1 MSKHFLI
8 YANRYKD
15 PKLEATERIKRFLE
29 GRGQKVSLRIKDRD
43 WKEETE
49 KEDVTVPADADI
61 MLVLGGDG
69 TVLQAA
75 RETIHAHIPL
85 IGVNLGTLGY
95 ITQIEMSGLDGALE
109 RLLSG
114 DYRMES
120 RMLLQGK
127 TISSDGA
134 SREEMALNDIVISR
148 KGSLRVIGLRI
159 YVNGIFLHEYL
170 ADGII
175 ITTPTG
181 STGYNLSAG
190 GPLVEPGAKLI
201 MLTPIC
207 PHTLNQRSIILSPE
221 DEIEIEI
228 PLGKEDKEQSL
239 EAYFDG
245 AHSLTMK
252 TGDRILVKKS
262 EECAEFIQL
271 SKISFLETLHQKM
284 S

>member
-1 MSKHFLI
+1 MGKHYLI
-8 YANRYKD
+8 YTNKHKD
-15 PKLEATERIKRFLE
+15 QQLTVTNQIKKFLE
-29 GRGQKVSLRIKDRD
+29 DHGGRVSLRVKDRD
-43 WKEETE
+43 WKEEKDE
-49 KEDVTVPADADI
+49 EEVQIPPDVDI

-75 RETIHAHIPL
+75 RETIHCHIPL

-95 ITQIEMSGLDGALE
+95 IAQIEQSGLDGALE
-109 RLLSG
+109 QLLSG
-114 DYRMES
+114 DYHTES
-120 RMLLQGK
+120 RMLLKGR
-127 TISSDGA
+127 TILENGQV
-134 SREEMALNDIVISR
+134 REELALNDIVIARS
-148 KGSLRVIGLRI
+148 GYLRI
-159 YVNGIFLHEYL
+159 VSIRISVNGMFLHEYQ

-175 ITTPTG
+175 LTTPTG

-207 PHTLNQRSIILSPE
+207 PHTLNQRSIILSAE

-228 PLGKEDKEQSL
+228 PLGKEEKEQEL

-245 AHSLTMK
+245 AHSMTLR
-252 TGDRILVKKS
+252 TGDRILVKQS

-271 SKISFLETLHQKM
+271 SKISFLERLHHKM
-284 S
+284 G

>member
-1 MSKHFLI
+1 MGKHFLI
-8 YANRYKD
+8 YTNKHKD
-15 PKLEATERIKRFLE
+15 GQLAVTERIQKYLE
-29 GRGQKVSLRIKDRD
+29 DRGQRVSFRIKDRD
-43 WKEETE
+43 WKENPE
-49 KEDVTVPADADI
+49 KDDAIIPEDVDL

-75 RETIHAHIPL
+75 RETIQYHIPM

-95 ITQIEMSGLDGALE
+95 IAQIETSGLDVALE
-109 RLLSG
+109 QLLKG
-114 DYRMES
+114 DYSKES
-120 RMLLQGK
+120 RMLLKGQ
-127 TISSDGA
+127 TILENGEI
-134 SREEMALNDIVISR
+134 REDLALNDIVIARS
-148 KGSLRVIGLRI
+148 GYLRI
-159 YVNGIFLHEYL
+159 VSIRIIVNGMFLNEYQ

-190 GPLVEPGAKLI
+190 GPLVEPSAKLI

-207 PHTLNQRSIILSPE
+207 PHTLNQRSIILSAE

-228 PLGKEDKEQSL
+228 PLGKEDKEQEL

-245 AHSLTMK
+245 TRSMTLRS
-252 TGDRILVKKS
+252 GDRILVKKS

-271 SKISFLETLHQKM
+271 SKISFLEKLHQKM

>member
-1 MSKHFLI
+1 MEKHFLI
-8 YANRYKD
+8 YANKHKD
-15 PKLEATERIKRFLE
+15 PSLEVTNRIKAFLE
-29 GRGQKVSLRIKDRD
+29 DRGQKVSLRIKDRD
-43 WKEETE
+43 WKEERE
-49 KEDVTVPADADI
+49 REDVSIPEDI
-61 MLVLGGDG
+61 DVMLVLGGDG

-75 RETIHAHIPL
+75 RETIRYHVPL
-85 IGVNLGTLGY
+85 IGVNLGTLGF
-95 ITQIEMSGLDGALE
+95 ITQIEVNGLDGALE
-109 RLLSG
+109 RLLAG

-127 TISSDGA
+127 ALQEGA
-134 SREEMALNDIVISR
+134 EREELALNDIVITR
-148 KGSLRVIGLRI
+148 KGALRVISLRI
-159 YVNGIFLHEYL
+159 YVNGAFLHEYH

-175 ITTPTG
+175 VTTPTG

-228 PLGKEDKEQSL
+228 PLGKEDKEQAV
-239 EAYFDG
+239 EASFDG
-245 AHSLTMK
+245 AHSLTLK
-252 TGDRILVKKS
+252 TGDRIRIKKS
-262 EECAEFIQL
+262 EECAQFIQL